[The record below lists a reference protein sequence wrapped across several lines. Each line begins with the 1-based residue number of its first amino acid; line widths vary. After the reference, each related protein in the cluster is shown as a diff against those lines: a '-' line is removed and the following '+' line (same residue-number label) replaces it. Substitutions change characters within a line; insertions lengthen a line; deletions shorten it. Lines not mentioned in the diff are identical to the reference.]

1 MTIGSSAARAVFVI
15 GLGMSLAGCG
25 YINTVRA
32 KKASKDANEFY
43 MKQDWRGAAEKY
55 AEAIELNPE
64 NGDLYFYLGNSFD
77 NMYRPTRRG
86 EANNDSY
93 LEKAIANY
101 RLGAER
107 ATTPIV
113 KQRSLQYLVNAFGSE
128 KLNDPTQAEPV
139 VKAMIDL
146 EPNEPTNYFVLAD
159 IYADSGEY
167 ELAEQTYLKAKEVR
181 PNDPA
186 VYMQLAGFYN
196 SQGDFDKTIA
206 MVHERTKVEPNNPE
220 AFQTL
225 ATYYWD
231 KAYRDF
237 RLNEKEKLQYV
248 MSGIEAV
255 DKAIEIKPDYME
267 AVAYKN
273 LLLRLQANLEKDPA
287 KQQALLRQADQLRDR
302 AEELRKQKA
311 AGTN

>member
-1 MTIGSSAARAVFVI
+1 MKIGSSTARVVCVL
-15 GLGMSLAGCG
+15 GLGVALSGCG
-25 YINTVRA
+25 YMNEIRA
-32 KKASKDANEFY
+32 KKVGKDANALY
-43 MKQDWRGAAEKY
+43 AKSDWRAAAAKY
-55 AEAIELNPE
+55 EEAIRLFPE
-64 NGDLYFYLGNSFD
+64 NGDLFFYLANSYD
-77 NMYRPTRRG
+77 NMYRPTRKG

-101 RLGAER
+101 KLGAEQ
-107 ATTPIV
+107 ADTPIV
-113 KQRSLQYLVNAFGSE
+113 KQRSLQYLVNAYGPD

-139 VKAMIDL
+139 VKAMIEL
-146 EPNEPTNYFVLAD
+146 EPNEPTNYFALAK

-167 ELAEQTYLKAKEVR
+167 ELAEQTYLKAKEVK

-186 VYMQLAGFYN
+186 VYMQLAGYYN
-196 SQGDFDKTIA
+196 SQGEFEKTIGA
-206 MVHERTKVEPNNPE
+206 VEERTRVEPNNPE

-237 RLNEKEKLQYV
+237 RLSDKQKMDYV
-248 MSGIEAV
+248 VKGIAAT
-255 DKAIEIKPDYME
+255 DKAIEIKADYME

-273 LLLRLQANLEKDPA
+273 LLLRLQANLEKEPA

-311 AGTN
+311 AGAK